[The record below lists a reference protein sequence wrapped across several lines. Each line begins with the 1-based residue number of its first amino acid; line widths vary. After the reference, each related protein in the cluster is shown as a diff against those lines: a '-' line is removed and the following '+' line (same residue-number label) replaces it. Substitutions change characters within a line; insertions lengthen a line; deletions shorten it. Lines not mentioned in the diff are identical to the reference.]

1 MSQLIERSITLQE
14 LMAIA
19 MNRLRSGDTATAAG
33 ICREMLGHAPDNPQL
48 LYLNAVCEH
57 QAGRFEEAEKY
68 FRKAIERDDGEPGFH
83 LGLGRNYKEQRRLEE
98 ASACY
103 RAALRLAPDSL
114 DATVSLGVSLWRG
127 GQLEEAVELLSR
139 AQERH
144 PDSFEVAANLGNAR
158 FNAGGH
164 VEALEAYQRALA
176 LRPDSADAHNN
187 IGRALL
193 AMERKDEAK
202 VYLER
207 VLSFEPDHAEAL
219 YNLGTLQLAAGEVD
233 AAARSFARAV
243 EQNANYID
251 GYIALS
257 KVLYDVGAF
266 DEALNY
272 LAIVNRIRPAE
283 PEGYIWRGLVLRER
297 GDFPAALEA
306 FERVAVLKP
315 DSAEGHALL
324 GGTYWILGEHEKA
337 ARAGDEALKCDAQH
351 PPVLTL
357 QGNLSL
363 LTGQVKQALGW
374 YEKAVAVDPGYV
386 DAFDNLLFVS
396 NYDDEVGAEQL
407 FRRHREWGEKVIDF
421 PAVKQDGGVR
431 QNNARIRV
439 GFVSPDFRNHS
450 VAFFVEPIFANLD
463 RTRFELY
470 LYSSDRRID
479 TTTRRLSDYAA
490 QWTSITALGDDP
502 AAELIVK
509 DRIDVLIDLAGHTAG
524 NRLGV
529 FARRPAPVQA
539 TYLGYPTT
547 TGLNTVQYR
556 LTDSVVD
563 PDEAEN
569 LNTEQPVRLP
579 ASYFCY
585 APPADAPAVGLLP
598 AATSGGVTFGSFNNL
613 AKISP
618 AAVGLWAETLKAIS
632 GSRLLIKN
640 RGVMN
645 ESVQRDMT
653 ARFEAEG
660 IDAGRVVFLA
670 WENTTESHLAAY
682 GRVDIALDTY
692 PYNGAT
698 TTCEALW
705 MGVPVVTLRGRT
717 HASRMGASILRAAG
731 LAQFVADS
739 EAGFVGVAT
748 RLAGELGTLTDLRA
762 ELRAR
767 IASSAL
773 MAHAQFT
780 RAFEAAVSGLLES
793 ARAQ

>member
-1 MSQLIERSITLQE
+1 MNQFVERSITSEE
-14 LMAIA
+14 LISIA

-33 ICREMLGHAPDNPQL
+33 ICREMLGRAPDNPQL

-57 QAGRFEEAEKY
+57 QAGRFDEAEQY
-68 FRKAIERDDGEPGFH
+68 FRKAIERDEGEPGYH
-83 LGLGRNYKEQRRLEE
+83 LGLGRNYKEQGRLEE
-98 ASACY
+98 AAACY
-103 RAALRLAPDSL
+103 RAALGLAPDSL
-114 DATVSLGVSLWRG
+114 EAIVSLGVSLWRSG
-127 GQLEEAVELLSR
+127 RMEEAVELLSR

-164 VEALEAYQRALA
+164 AEALDAYQRALA

-193 AMERKDEAK
+193 ALEKKDEAK
-202 VYLER
+202 VHFER
-207 VLSFEPDHAEAL
+207 VLSIKPDHAEAL
-219 YNLGTLQLAAGEVD
+219 YNVGTLQLAAGDVD
-233 AAARSFARAV
+233 AAAQSFARAV
-243 EQNANYID
+243 EQNANYVD

-272 LAIVNRIRPAE
+272 LAIANRIRPAE
-283 PEGYIWRGLVLRER
+283 PEAHIWRGLVLRER

-306 FERVAVLKP
+306 FERVAALKP
-315 DSAEGHALL
+315 DSPEGHALL

-337 ARAGDEALKCDAQH
+337 ARAAADAMKCDAQH

-363 LTGQVKQALGW
+363 LTGQVRQALGW

-396 NYDDEVGAEQL
+396 NYDDEVDAEQL

-421 PAVKQDGGVR
+421 PQVKQDGGAR
-431 QNNARIRV
+431 QNNGRIRI

-463 RTRFELY
+463 RARFELF
-470 LYSSDRRID
+470 LYSSDRRVD

-502 AAELIVK
+502 AAELIAK

-547 TGLNTVQYR
+547 TGLTTVQYR
-556 LTDSVVD
+556 LTDPVVD
-563 PDEAEN
+563 PEGAEN

-585 APPADAPAVGLLP
+585 APPADAPAVGPLP
-598 AATSGGVTFGSFNNL
+598 AATGDGITFGSFNNL
-613 AKISP
+613 AKIGP
-618 AAVGLWAETLKAIS
+618 TAIGHWARTLKAVP

-645 ESVQRDMT
+645 ESVQREIT
-653 ARFEAEG
+653 AAFEAAG
-660 IDAGRVVFLA
+660 IDGGRVFFMG
-670 WENTTESHLAAY
+670 WEGSTESHLASY

-705 MGVPVVTLRGRT
+705 MGVPVVTLCGPM
-717 HASRMGASILRAAG
+717 HASRMGASILGAAG
-731 LAQFVADS
+731 LAQFVAQD
-739 EAGFVGVAT
+739 EAGFVDIAAG
-748 RLAGELGTLTDLRA
+748 LAGETAALANLRA
-762 ELRAR
+762 QLRAQ
-767 IASSAL
+767 IADSAL
-773 MAHAQFT
+773 MAHAKFT
-780 RAFEAAVSGLLES
+780 RAFEAAMTGLLDS
-793 ARAQ
+793 ARAR